1 MMKPIQRFLFPK
13 QFFCKIIAE
22 NLKNKKSFQSLYLFY
37 LTLTF
42 GGVFLTKS
50 IFMNLSKANQQVF
63 ESALEDFYKDQSPQN
78 LYLPIQYLLDL
89 GGKRIRPFLTLMAGE
104 AYGAS
109 AKNAMGAAMAVEV
122 FHNFTLM
129 HDDIMDKA
137 RLRRGKPTVHEKW
150 DVNTAILSGD
160 AMLIKAYQSLECYPT
175 DVFQKLT
182 RLLSKTAIEVC
193 EGQQYDMDFETRSN
207 TSEEEYIEMIRLKTA
222 VLVGCALQMGAV
234 ISGASEEDQQAIYD
248 FGIQLGLAFQLQDDY
263 LDTFGDQDTFGKKIG
278 GDILEGKKT
287 ILYHLALKT
296 TNESQSETLQYL
308 LGGNIQMDE
317 EEKIRK
323 VKALFEATG
332 AHSATEDLIQHHS
345 HLADIELEKLTI
357 SEDQKNRFRDLKDWL
372 MQRSY

>member
-1 MMKPIQRFLFPK
+1 
-13 QFFCKIIAE
+13 
-22 NLKNKKSFQSLYLFY
+22 
-37 LTLTF
+37 
-42 GGVFLTKS
+42 
-50 IFMNLSKANQQVF
+50 MNLSKANQQAF
-63 ESALEDFYKDQSPQN
+63 ESALKDFYKDQSPQN
-78 LYLPIQYLLDL
+78 LYLPIEYLLDL

-104 AYGAS
+104 AYGIS
-109 AKNAMGAAMAVEV
+109 AKDAMSAAMAVEV

-160 AMLIKAYQSLECYPT
+160 AMLIKAYQSLESYPT

-193 EGQQYDMDFETRSN
+193 EGQQYDMDFETRPN

-222 VLVGCALQMGAV
+222 VLVGCALQMGAI

-332 AHSATEDLIQHHS
+332 AHSATWDLIQHHS

>member
-1 MMKPIQRFLFPK
+1 
-13 QFFCKIIAE
+13 
-22 NLKNKKSFQSLYLFY
+22 
-37 LTLTF
+37 
-42 GGVFLTKS
+42 
-50 IFMNLSKANQQVF
+50 MNLSKANKQAF

-89 GGKRIRPFLTLMAGE
+89 GGKRIRPFLTLMACE
-104 AYGAS
+104 AYGVS
-109 AKNAMGAAMAVEV
+109 AKDAMGAAMAVEV

-160 AMLIKAYQSLECYPT
+160 AMLIKAYQSLESYPT

-182 RLLSKTAIEVC
+182 SLLSKTAIEVC
-193 EGQQYDMDFETRSN
+193 EGQQYDMDFETRPN

-222 VLVGCALQMGAV
+222 VLVGCALQMGAI

-332 AHSATEDLIQHHS
+332 AHSATGDLIQHHS

>member
-1 MMKPIQRFLFPK
+1 
-13 QFFCKIIAE
+13 
-22 NLKNKKSFQSLYLFY
+22 
-37 LTLTF
+37 
-42 GGVFLTKS
+42 
-50 IFMNLSKANQQVF
+50 MNLSKANQQAF

-89 GGKRIRPFLTLMAGE
+89 GGKRIRPLLTLMAGE
-104 AYGAS
+104 AYGVS
-109 AKNAMGAAMAVEV
+109 AKDAIGAAMAVEV

-160 AMLIKAYQSLECYPT
+160 AMLIKAYQSLESYPT

-193 EGQQYDMDFETRSN
+193 EGQQYDMDFETRPN
-207 TSEEEYIEMIRLKTA
+207 TSEVEYLEMIRLKTA
-222 VLVGCALQMGAV
+222 VLVGCALQMGA
-234 ISGASEEDQQAIYD
+234 IIGGASEEDQQVIYD

-263 LDTFGDQDTFGKKIG
+263 LDTFGDQDTFGKKIR
-278 GDILEGKKT
+278 GDILEDKKT

-296 TNESQSETLQYL
+296 ANESQSEVLQSL
-308 LGGNIQMDE
+308 LGGNIQMDK
-317 EEKIRK
+317 EEKICK

-332 AHSATEDLIQHHS
+332 AHSDTGDLIQHHS

-357 SEDQKNRFRDLKDWL
+357 SEDQKNRFRDLKYWL
-372 MQRSY
+372 MHRIS

>member
-1 MMKPIQRFLFPK
+1 
-13 QFFCKIIAE
+13 
-22 NLKNKKSFQSLYLFY
+22 
-37 LTLTF
+37 
-42 GGVFLTKS
+42 
-50 IFMNLSKANQQVF
+50 MNLSKANQQAF
-63 ESALEDFYKDQSPQN
+63 ESALEDFCKDQSPQN

-89 GGKRIRPFLTLMAGE
+89 GGKRIRPFLTLMASE
-104 AYGAS
+104 AYGVS
-109 AKNAMGAAMAVEV
+109 TKDAMGAAMAVEV

-129 HDDIMDKA
+129 HDDVMDKA

-160 AMLIKAYQSLECYPT
+160 AMLIKAYQSLESYPA
-175 DVFQKLT
+175 DVFQKLS

-193 EGQQYDMDFETRSN
+193 EGQQYDMDFETRPN

-222 VLVGCALQMGAV
+222 VLVGCALQMGAI
-234 ISGASEEDQQAIYD
+234 ISGASEGDQQAIYD

-278 GDILEGKKT
+278 GDILEDKKT

-296 TNESQSETLQYL
+296 TNESQSQLLQSL

-332 AHSATEDLIQHHS
+332 AHSATGDLIQYHS

-357 SEDQKNRFRDLKDWL
+357 SEDQKNRFRNLKDWL